1 MQTNSLSHGLWAASA
16 PAAPDTPVLER
27 ELHVDVAVIGA
38 GYTGLSAALHL
49 AEFGRSVAVLE
60 AQVPGHGG
68 SGRNVGLV
76 NAGMWVM
83 PNALRQALGA
93 ELGGRMLSFLGD
105 GPEAVFS
112 LIDRLGIPCE
122 ATHHGT
128 LHCAVGSSGM
138 AEISERAR
146 QWSALNAPVEVLA
159 PKEAA
164 AKLGTDCFEGAL
176 WDHRAGTVQPMA
188 YVRGLC
194 RAAMAAGAQVYGH
207 SPVTAVSR
215 GAEGWTLTTPTG
227 TVRADW
233 LIAATNVYT
242 ASIWPEL
249 ATSQIVLPYFNMAT
263 TPLKPEQLAAIL
275 PERQGAWDTRS
286 VLTSFRLDQAGRLI
300 FGSVGQLG
308 VEAPVHAG
316 FARRSLLAMYPQLR
330 EVTFDY
336 QWWGQIGMTPDNLPR
351 LTVLGQNALAV
362 SGYNGRGIAPGTVC
376 GRALAHHIAGNLPIS
391 EIPLPVTNL
400 KADPMRTVRGLG
412 YRAGAAALHAV
423 AQRV

>member
-1 MQTNSLSHGLWAASA
+1 MTTKSLSHGLWAASA
-16 PAAPDTPVLER
+16 PEAPTTPALDR
-27 ELHVDVAVIGA
+27 KIHVDVAVIGA

-49 AEFGRSVAVLE
+49 AELGRSVAVLE
-60 AQVPGHGG
+60 AEVPGHGG

-83 PNALRQALGA
+83 PDALRQNLG
-93 ELGGRMLSFLGD
+93 EDLGGRMLSFLGD
-105 GPEAVFS
+105 GPSAVFD
-112 LIDRLGIPCE
+112 LINQHGIDCE
-122 ATHHGT
+122 ATRRGT
-128 LHCAVGSSGM
+128 LHCAVGASGLT
-138 AEISERAR
+138 EISERAR
-146 QWSALNAPVEVLA
+146 QWSALKAPVEVLA
-159 PKEAA
+159 AKDAA
-164 AKLGTDCFEGAL
+164 EKLGTKAFEGAL

-194 RAAMAAGAQVYGH
+194 RAAMKAGAQVYGK
-207 SPVTAVSR
+207 SPVTEVAQ
-215 GAEGWTLTTPTG
+215 GPDHWTLTTPTG
-227 TVRADW
+227 KVHADW

-242 ASIWPEL
+242 ASVWPEL
-249 ATSQIVLPYFNMAT
+249 ATSQVVLPYFNMAT
-263 TPLKPEQLAAIL
+263 APLPADVLASIL

-308 VEAPVHAG
+308 VEAAIHAG
-316 FARRSLLAMYPQLR
+316 FSQRSLRAMYPQLGD
-330 EVTFDY
+330 VTFEY

-351 LTVLGQNALAV
+351 LTKLGRNALAV

-391 EIPLPVTNL
+391 EIPLPVVDLTP
-400 KADPMRTVRGLG
+400 DPMRAARGLG